1 MKLKNII
8 QTAALSA
15 LLAGGAQAATLQVSN
30 ADITGT
36 VNWYRTNTYVLNGF
50 VYVEAGEVLNIEA
63 GTVIKAKPGTGA
75 AASALFASRGG
86 KIFAEGTP
94 DKPIIFTAEADNVDD
109 AAARAATGPSLTPFQ
124 RGLWGGVVL
133 LGRATINS
141 AENVTGNAATP
152 KYEVYEGLADLEV
165 HRFGGSDDD
174 DSSGVLRYVSIRHG
188 GTLLES
194 NKEING
200 LSCGGVGRGTTLEY
214 IEAYA
219 IADDGFEFFGGTVNT
234 RYLVSAFCDD
244 DSFDTDMG
252 YRGKNQF
259 WFSIQD
265 PLAADKGGE
274 FDGDL
279 PKTGVLPK
287 SDWQVWNWTAIGKGI
302 ATGTALHI
310 RDNAAAKI
318 RNSIFAEFG
327 TGLLVDANTYDEV
340 TGGEVVIQNSIFNV
354 TTPNTSANAA
364 DTYFTNALNANTLA
378 SAQFRGLSR
387 TNNGVLDPRLAA
399 GAPALTGGQLP
410 PNDGFL
416 TPVTYQGAFDGN
428 NLWFAKWTAL
438 YEYGFVLPSSP
449 TNRVV
454 NIADADFGVSTTAV
468 TWYRTNTYVLNGFVY
483 VKNGQTLNIEAG
495 TVIKS
500 KPGNGA
506 AASALFIAQG
516 GKLFAVGSPNN
527 PIVFTAEAD
536 NVNDPKARRLNG
548 PSLTPFQRGLWGGI
562 VVLGRATINSAENVT
577 GNAATP
583 KYEVYEGLADAV
595 INGQNIH
602 RFGGNDDDDNSG
614 IIRYV
619 SIRHGGT
626 LLESNKELNG
636 LSLGGVGRGTTVEFV
651 EAYAIADDGF
661 EFFGGTVNTRY
672 LISAFNDDDSFDTD
686 MGYRGKN
693 QFWFGI
699 QDTAAADK
707 GAEIDGDLPKTGV
720 LPASDWQVWNWTAI
734 GKGIATG
741 TALHI
746 RDNAAPKINNSIFAD
761 FGTAVLV
768 DANNLDE
775 VTGGAAAIRN
785 TIFNVTTL
793 NTSANAADAFFT
805 NAANANTTASAQ
817 LLGISRVANSGALD
831 PRLASA
837 SPARTGASVPPADGF
852 LVNAGYQGAFGNVNW
867 AADWTTLGE
876 YGFFSAKGAGV
887 AVPGSTGSVTP
898 SIVTQPAPVTL
909 NPTTTVRLLQGTP
922 FVVGVNAIGS
932 SLAFQWYLNG
942 NAIVG
947 ANGST
952 YNIAAPTPANSG
964 AYTVVV
970 TNASGSV
977 TSTVPVNLTIVAD
990 PFAGFVNQGLVGV
1003 GRIPANQLDATGLDT
1018 LGGLF
1023 SAMTFVPNSWSKSG
1037 STISGRLVGL
1047 PDRGFGDGA
1056 QDYRT
1061 RLQFVDFA
1069 VTPFTGVGPVPQ
1081 NQVVMANVG
1090 TLLLRPSAND
1100 AFSGFNPDDTNT
1112 VAFPQTKLT
1121 GLGAGKRS
1129 LDPEGI
1135 ARLADGSYFISE
1147 EYGAFVYRFG
1157 ADGVL
1162 TATLPVPAALIPQ
1175 KTGGF
1180 VAYDAT
1186 ATIVSGRRSNRG
1198 IEGLSASPDGRRLF
1212 AMLQSP
1218 TVQDGGLANASQHTR
1233 ILVYDIEA
1241 ASPNFNQLIGE
1252 YVYQLTLRG
1261 DVTATRHTPISEV
1274 FAVNDHQ
1281 LLVLERDGIGL
1292 GGTLGAPIYKKVNLV
1307 ELNGASNILNTDWD
1321 KAVGTAGQK
1330 NLPALGDQLALTN
1343 GIIAAARKD
1352 FVDLLNPADLAKFGM
1367 NAGAARDN
1375 NTVPEK
1381 YEGLALVPLN
1391 EPGAPN
1397 DWLMLVGTDN
1407 DYRATN
1413 VIHNGVSVGSNS
1425 GTNGLA
1431 DTLVFAYRLTIP
1443 GLANPLPAAP
1453 GNAPAI
1459 TTQPVGQTVAQGS
1472 NVVLSAGFTGQL
1484 PATFQWYKNGVA
1496 IAGANNPTLTLNN
1509 VRGSAGLDHTGPSSS
1524 RPPYLEATDS
1534 GYAFI
1539 SLITVGDIAGTNPD
1553 GSPRRA
1559 AGVMDGLGA
1568 YDNGDGT
1575 FTVLANHE
1583 INETSGI
1590 VRRHGAKGAFLTKFI
1605 IAKTNLAVLTASDLI
1620 TNVYVFN
1627 TNTVSFALGT
1637 NILMGRFCAA
1647 DLPAPSA
1654 FYNAGT
1660 GKGSQQKI
1668 FMNGEEFSTE
1678 SRAWAHIAT
1687 GPEAGNSWQLP
1698 RFGRLSFENVVASP
1712 FAQDKTIAAALDDD
1726 GTTDSQVYFY
1736 IGTKQSTGTN
1746 EVEKAGLLNGS
1757 LYGVSVAGLTQ
1768 EVAGTTAGQRNFT
1781 LSNLGDVSN
1790 LGFNDL
1796 EQHGNTNGVTAF
1808 MRVEDGVW
1816 DPANPRDF
1824 YFVTTASF
1832 TLPSRLWRLRFND
1845 IANPETGG
1853 VIDMLLDG
1861 TEGQKMFDNVGFDN
1875 NGNLLLQEDPG
1886 NQAHNA
1892 KVWKY
1897 VIASDTLILVAQHR
1911 SNHVTSG
1918 QPGFYTQDEESSGN
1932 IDMTSILGYKAYLIA
1947 DQMHGGANSFGA
1959 AGVPGGTNYTAEL
1972 VENGQLLLMVEVDNG
1987 NYHLVITNASGSV
2000 TSAVAAVNIATPPAF
2015 GATLF
2020 RAGLPGATVSSGG
2033 TLTLTV
2039 PMGAFVGSG
2048 PFSYQWFLNN
2058 VAITG
2063 ANSSTLA
2070 LSGFTSASAGNYTVR
2085 VSNAAGNVT
2094 SVAVPIST
2102 ADIAFFGGISLDG
2115 PAGAKYRFEYL
2126 ADISNTNSWTTLTNL
2141 VHPGGRQF
2149 YIDTTSPG
2157 NQRRFFR
2164 AVPTP

>member
-1 MKLKNII
+1 M
-8 QTAALSA
+8 
-15 LLAGGAQAATLQVSN
+15 
-30 ADITGT
+30 
-36 VNWYRTNTYVLNGF
+36 
-50 VYVEAGEVLNIEA
+50 
-63 GTVIKAKPGTGA
+63 
-75 AASALFASRGG
+75 
-86 KIFAEGTP
+86 
-94 DKPIIFTAEADNVDD
+94 
-109 AAARAATGPSLTPFQ
+109 
-124 RGLWGGVVL
+124 
-133 LGRATINS
+133 
-141 AENVTGNAATP
+141 
-152 KYEVYEGLADLEV
+152 
-165 HRFGGSDDD
+165 
-174 DSSGVLRYVSIRHG
+174 
-188 GTLLES
+188 
-194 NKEING
+194 
-200 LSCGGVGRGTTLEY
+200 
-214 IEAYA
+214 
-219 IADDGFEFFGGTVNT
+219 
-234 RYLVSAFCDD
+234 
-244 DSFDTDMG
+244 
-252 YRGKNQF
+252 
-259 WFSIQD
+259 
-265 PLAADKGGE
+265 
-274 FDGDL
+274 
-279 PKTGVLPK
+279 
-287 SDWQVWNWTAIGKGI
+287 
-302 ATGTALHI
+302 
-310 RDNAAAKI
+310 
-318 RNSIFAEFG
+318 
-327 TGLLVDANTYDEV
+327 
-340 TGGEVVIQNSIFNV
+340 
-354 TTPNTSANAA
+354 
-364 DTYFTNALNANTLA
+364 
-378 SAQFRGLSR
+378 
-387 TNNGVLDPRLAA
+387 
-399 GAPALTGGQLP
+399 
-410 PNDGFL
+410 
-416 TPVTYQGAFDGN
+416 
-428 NLWFAKWTAL
+428 
-438 YEYGFVLPSSP
+438 
-449 TNRVV
+449 
-454 NIADADFGVSTTAV
+454 
-468 TWYRTNTYVLNGFVY
+468 
-483 VKNGQTLNIEAG
+483 
-495 TVIKS
+495 
-500 KPGNGA
+500 
-506 AASALFIAQG
+506 
-516 GKLFAVGSPNN
+516 
-527 PIVFTAEAD
+527 
-536 NVNDPKARRLNG
+536 
-548 PSLTPFQRGLWGGI
+548 
-562 VVLGRATINSAENVT
+562 
-577 GNAATP
+577 
-583 KYEVYEGLADAV
+583 
-595 INGQNIH
+595 
-602 RFGGNDDDDNSG
+602 
-614 IIRYV
+614 
-619 SIRHGGT
+619 
-626 LLESNKELNG
+626 
-636 LSLGGVGRGTTVEFV
+636 
-651 EAYAIADDGF
+651 
-661 EFFGGTVNTRY
+661 
-672 LISAFNDDDSFDTD
+672 
-686 MGYRGKN
+686 
-693 QFWFGI
+693 
-699 QDTAAADK
+699 
-707 GAEIDGDLPKTGV
+707 

-746 RDNAAPKINNSIFAD
+746 RDNAAPKINNSIFTD

-831 PRLASA
+831 PRLAVG

-887 AVPGSTGSVTP
+887 AVPGSTGSVAP

-909 NPTTTVRLLQGTP
+909 LPTSTVRLLQGTP

-932 SLAFQWYLNG
+932 TLAFQWYLNG

-970 TNASGSV
+970 TNSSGSV
-977 TSTVPVNLTIVAD
+977 TSSVPVNLTIVAD

-1023 SAMTFVPNSWSKSG
+1023 SAMTFVPNSWSASG
-1037 STISGRLVGL
+1037 GSISGRLVGL

-1061 RLQFVDFA
+1061 RLQFVDFSI
-1069 VTPFTGVGPVPQ
+1069 TPVAPNASGPLPQ
-1081 NQVVMANVG
+1081 TQIQMANVG

-1135 ARLADGSYFISE
+1135 ARLADGSYFISD

-1157 ADGVL
+1157 ADGIL

-1180 VAYDAT
+1180 VTYDAT

-1307 ELNGASNILNTDWD
+1307 ELNGASNILGTDWD

-1343 GIIAAARKD
+1343 GIIAAIRKD
-1352 FVDLLNPADLAKFGM
+1352 FVDLLNPAELAKFGM

-1425 GTNGLA
+1425 GTNGIA
-1431 DTLVFAYRLTIP
+1431 DTMVFAYRLTIP

-1459 TTQPVGQTVAQGS
+1459 TTQPVGQTVVQGS

-1484 PATFQWYKNGVA
+1484 PAGFQWYKNGVA

-1509 VRGSAGLDHTGPSSS
+1509 VRGSAGFDHTGPSSS
-1524 RPPYLEATDS
+1524 RPPFQEAIDP
-1534 GYAFI
+1534 GYAII
-1539 SLITVGDIAGTNPD
+1539 SLMSVGDTVNNKAD
-1553 GSPRRA
+1553 GVTPHRLV
-1559 AGVMDGLGA
+1559 GLLDGLGA
-1568 YDNGDGT
+1568 FDNGNGT

-1583 INETSGI
+1583 IGASLGVNRAHGTNGGFVSKII
-1590 VRRHGAKGAFLTKFI
+1590 VAKS
-1605 IAKTNLAVLTASDLI
+1605 NLAVLNVSDL
-1620 TNVYVFN
+1620 
-1627 TNTVSFALGT
+1627 AT
-1637 NILMGRFCAA
+1637 NIQVWNGSSFVQSNTTIARLCSA
-1647 DLPAPSA
+1647 DLPAVSA
-1654 FYNAGT
+1654 FHFPGGSVGT
-1660 GKGSQQKI
+1660 PNRI
-1668 FMNGEEFSTE
+1668 FMNGEES
-1678 SRAWAHIAT
+1678 SNGRAFAWLAT
-1687 GPEAGNSWQLP
+1687 GPDAGKAWELPYLGKFAWENS
-1698 RFGRLSFENVVASP
+1698 VASP
-1712 FAQDKTIAAALDDD
+1712 HAQAKTIVMGLDDD
-1726 GTTDSQVYFY
+1726 GTTDSQVYVW
-1736 IGTKQSTGTN
+1736 IGNKQATGLDI
-1746 EVEKAGLLNGS
+1746 EKAGLQNGS
-1757 LYGVSVAGLTQ
+1757 LYGVQVSGLSV
-1768 EVAGTTAGQRNFT
+1768 EVAGTTAVQRNFT
-1781 LSNLGDVSN
+1781 LFNFGDVRA
-1790 LGFNDL
+1790 LTEAQL
-1796 EQHGNTNGVTAF
+1796 ETFGNTNGVTAF
-1808 MRVEDGVW
+1808 QRVEDGVW

-1832 TLPSRLWRLRFND
+1832 SLPSRLWRMRFND
-1845 IANPETGG
+1845 IANPEAGG
-1853 VIDMLLDG
+1853 VLDMLLDG
-1861 TEGQKMFDNVGFDN
+1861 TEGVKMMDNMGFDAD
-1875 NGNLLLQEDPG
+1875 GNLLIQEDVG
-1886 NQAHNA
+1886 NQTHNG
-1892 KVWKY
+1892 KTWKY
-1897 VIASDTLILVAQHR
+1897 VVATDSLVLVSQHR
-1911 SNHVTSG
+1911 PNLFTTG
-1918 QPGFYTQDEESSGN
+1918 QPGFLTQDEEASGI
-1932 IDMTSILGYKAYLIA
+1932 IDVSSILGYKAYLIA
-1947 DQMHGGANSFGA
+1947 DQVHTTNGIP
-1959 AGVPGGTNYTAEL
+1959 AGLSTTEL
-1972 VENGQLLLMVEVDNG
+1972 RENGQLQLMVEVANG
-1987 NYHLVITNASGSV
+1987 NYQLVITNASGSV
-2000 TSAVAAVNIATPPAF
+2000 TSAVAVVNIATPPVF
-2015 GATLF
+2015 GDTLF
-2020 RAGLPGATVSSGG
+2020 RTGLPGATVSSGG

-2039 PMGAFVGSG
+2039 PVGAFVGSG

-2094 SVAVPIST
+2094 SVAVPVST
-2102 ADIAFFGGISLDG
+2102 ADIAFLGGVVIEG
-2115 PAGAKYRFEYL
+2115 PANARYRLDYL
-2126 ADISNTNSWTTLTNL
+2126 SDVNNTNSWTTLTNI
-2141 VHPGGRQF
+2141 VHSGGRQF
-2149 YIDTTSPG
+2149 YLDTTSSG
-2157 NQRRFFR
+2157 AQRRFFR

>member
-8 QTAALSA
+8 QAAALSA
-15 LLAGGAQAATLQVSN
+15 LLAGGAQAATIQVNN

-50 VYVEAGEVLNIEA
+50 VYVENGEVLNIEA
-63 GTVIKAKPGTGA
+63 GTVVKAKPGTGA
-75 AASALFASRGG
+75 AASALIAARGG
-86 KIFAEGTP
+86 KVFAEGTP

-109 AAARAATGPSLTPFQ
+109 AAARAASGPSLTPFQ

-302 ATGTALHI
+302 STGTALHI

-354 TTPNTSANAA
+354 TTPNTTANAA

-378 SAQFRGLSR
+378 SPQFRGLSR
-387 TNNGVLDPRLAA
+387 TPNGVLDPRLAA

-410 PNDGFL
+410 PSDGFL

-454 NIADADFGVSTTAV
+454 NIADADFGVNTTAV

-483 VKNGQTLNIEAG
+483 VKNGQTLTIEAG

-527 PIVFTAEAD
+527 PIIFTAEAD

-761 FGTAVLV
+761 FGTALLV
-768 DANNLDE
+768 DANTLDE

-867 AADWTTLGE
+867 GADWTALGD
-876 YGFFSAKGAGV
+876 YGFFNARGAGV
-887 AVPGSTGSVTP
+887 AIAGSTGTVAP

-909 NPTTTVRLLQGTP
+909 LPTSTVRLLQGTP

-932 SLAFQWYLNG
+932 TLAFQWYLNG

-970 TNASGSV
+970 ANSSGSV
-977 TSTVPVNLTIVAD
+977 TSSVPVNLTIVAD
-990 PFAGFVNQGLVGV
+990 PFTGFVNQGLVGV
-1003 GRIPANQLDATGLDT
+1003 GRIAANQLDATGLDT

-1023 SAMTFVPNSWSKSG
+1023 SAMTFVPNSWSASG
-1037 STISGRLVGL
+1037 GSISGRLVGL

-1061 RLQFVDFA
+1061 RLQFVDFSI
-1069 VTPFTGVGPVPQ
+1069 TPVAPSASGPLPQ
-1081 NQVVMANVG
+1081 TQILMANVG

-1100 AFSGFNPDDTNT
+1100 AYTGFNPDDTN
-1112 VAFPQTKLT
+1112 VVGFPQSKLT

-1135 ARLADGSYFISE
+1135 VRLADGSYFISD

-1157 ADGVL
+1157 ADGIL

-1180 VAYDAT
+1180 VAYDAN

-1218 TVQDGGLANASQHTR
+1218 TIQDSGAANASQHTR

-1241 ASPNFNQLIGE
+1241 ASPNFNGLIGE

-1292 GGTLGAPIYKKVNLV
+1292 GGTLGAPLYKRVNLV
-1307 ELNGASNILNTDWD
+1307 ELNGASNILGTDWD

-1343 GIIAAARKD
+1343 GIIAAIRKD

-1407 DYRATN
+1407 DYRAAT
-1413 VIHNGVSVGSNS
+1413 VIHNGVNVGSNS
-1425 GTNGLA
+1425 GTNGIA
-1431 DTLVFAYRLTIP
+1431 DTMVFAYRLTIP

-1459 TTQPVGQTVAQGS
+1459 TTQPVGQTVVQGS
-1472 NVVLSAGFTGQL
+1472 NVVLSAGFTGQM
-1484 PATFQWYKNGVA
+1484 PASFQWYKNGVA
-1496 IAGANNPTLTLNN
+1496 IPGANNPTLTLNN

-1524 RPPYLEATDS
+1524 RPPFQEAIDP
-1534 GYAFI
+1534 GYAII
-1539 SLITVGDIAGTNPD
+1539 SLMSVGDTVNNKAD
-1553 GSPRRA
+1553 GVTPHRLV
-1559 AGVMDGLGA
+1559 GLLDGLGA
-1568 YDNGDGT
+1568 FDNGNGT

-1583 INETSGI
+1583 INANLGVI
-1590 VRRHGAKGAFLTKFI
+1590 RAHGSNGAFVSKII
-1605 IAKTNLAVLTASDLI
+1605 IAKSNLTVLNVSDL
-1620 TNVYVFN
+1620 
-1627 TNTVSFALGT
+1627 AT
-1637 NILMGRFCAA
+1637 NIQIWNGSSFVQSNTTIARLCSA
-1647 DLPAPSA
+1647 DLPAVSA
-1654 FYNAGT
+1654 FHFPGGSVGT
-1660 GKGSQQKI
+1660 PNRI
-1668 FMNGEEFSTE
+1668 FMNGEESSDGRGF
-1678 SRAWAHIAT
+1678 AFVAT
-1687 GPEAGNSWQLP
+1687 GPDAGKAWELPYLGKFAWENS
-1698 RFGRLSFENVVASP
+1698 VASP
-1712 FAQDKTIAAALDDD
+1712 HAQAKTIVMGLDDD
-1726 GTTDSQVYFY
+1726 GTTDSQVYVW
-1736 IGTKQSTGTN
+1736 IGNKQATGLDI
-1746 EVEKAGLLNGS
+1746 EKAGLQNGS
-1757 LYGVSVAGLTQ
+1757 LYGVQVAGLSV
-1768 EVAGTTAGQRNFT
+1768 EVAGTTAVQRNFT
-1781 LSNLGDVSN
+1781 LFNFGDVRALSEAQ
-1790 LGFNDL
+1790 L
-1796 EQHGNTNGVTAF
+1796 ETFGNTNGVTAF
-1808 MRVEDGVW
+1808 QRVEDGVW

-1832 TLPSRLWRLRFND
+1832 TGNSRLWRMRFTD
-1845 IANPETGG
+1845 IANPEAGG

-1861 TEGQKMFDNVGFDN
+1861 TEGPKMMDNIGIDPD
-1875 NGNLLLQEDPG
+1875 GNLLIQEDPG
-1886 NQAHNA
+1886 NQAHIA
-1892 KVWKY
+1892 KTWKY
-1897 VIASDTLILVAQHR
+1897 VVATDSLVLVSQHR
-1911 SNHVTSG
+1911 PTLFTTG
-1918 QPGFYTQDEESSGN
+1918 QPGFLTQDEEASGI
-1932 IDMTSILGYKAYLIA
+1932 IDVSSILGYRAYLIA
-1947 DQMHGGANSFGA
+1947 DQVHSTNGIP
-1959 AGVPGGTNYTAEL
+1959 AGLNTTEL
-1972 VENGQLLLMVEVDNG
+1972 RENGQLQLMVEVANG
-1987 NYHLVITNASGSV
+1987 NYQLVIANSSGSV
-2000 TSAVAAVNIATPPAF
+2000 TSAVAVVDIATAPAF
-2015 GATLF
+2015 GDTLF
-2020 RAGLPGATVSSGG
+2020 RTGLPGATVSSGG

-2039 PMGAFVGSG
+2039 PVGAFVGSG

-2126 ADISNTNSWTTLTNL
+2126 ADISNTNSWTTLTNI
-2141 VHPGGRQF
+2141 VHSGGRQF
-2149 YIDTTSPG
+2149 YIDTTSSG
-2157 NQRRFFR
+2157 TQRRFFR

>member
-8 QTAALSA
+8 QAAALSA
-15 LLAGGAQAATLQVSN
+15 LLAGGAQAATIQVNN

-63 GTVIKAKPGTGA
+63 GTVVKAKPGTGA
-75 AASALFASRGG
+75 AASALIAARGG
-86 KIFAEGTP
+86 KVFAEGTP

-109 AAARAATGPSLTPFQ
+109 AAARAASGPSLTPFQ

-302 ATGTALHI
+302 STGTALHI

-327 TGLLVDANTYDEV
+327 TGLLVDANTHDEV

-354 TTPNTSANAA
+354 TTPNTTANAA

-378 SAQFRGLSR
+378 SPQFRGLSR
-387 TNNGVLDPRLAA
+387 ATDGVLDPRLAA

-410 PNDGFL
+410 PSDGFL

-454 NIADADFGVSTTAV
+454 NIADADFGVNTTAV

-483 VKNGQTLNIEAG
+483 VKNGQTLTIEAG

-527 PIVFTAEAD
+527 PIIFTAEAD

-583 KYEVYEGLADAV
+583 KYEIYEGLADAV
-595 INGQNIH
+595 INGQSVH
-602 RFGGNDDDDNSG
+602 RFGGGDDDDNSG

-761 FGTAVLV
+761 FGTALLV
-768 DANNLDE
+768 DANTLDE
-775 VTGGAAAIRN
+775 VNGGSLTIRN

-817 LLGISRVANSGALD
+817 LRGISRVANSGALD
-831 PRLASA
+831 PRLAVG
-837 SPARTGASVPPADGF
+837 SPGLTGASLPPVDGF
-852 LVNAGYQGAFGNVNW
+852 LVNPGHQGAFGNVNW
-867 AADWTTLGE
+867 GADWTALGD
-876 YGFFSAKGAGV
+876 YGFFNARGAGV
-887 AVPGSTGSVTP
+887 AIAGSTGTAAP
-898 SIVTQPAPVTL
+898 AIVTQPALAGLLPA
-909 NPTTTVRLLQGTP
+909 TTVRLLQGSP
-922 FVVGVNAIGS
+922 FVIGVNAIGS
-932 SLAFQWYLNG
+932 TLAYQWYLNG
-942 NAIVG
+942 NLIAG

-952 YNIAAPTPANSG
+952 YSLATPAPANSG

-970 TNASGSV
+970 SNSSGSV
-977 TSTVPVNLTIVAD
+977 TSSVPVNLTIVAD
-990 PFAGFVNQGLVGV
+990 PFTGFVNQGLVGV
-1003 GRIPANQLDATGLDT
+1003 GRIAANQLDATGLDT

-1023 SAMTFVPNSWSKSG
+1023 SAMTFVPNSWSASG
-1037 STISGRLVGL
+1037 GSISGRLVGL

-1061 RLQFVDFA
+1061 RLQFVDFSI
-1069 VTPFTGVGPVPQ
+1069 TPVAPNASGPLPQ
-1081 NQVVMANVG
+1081 NQILMANVG

-1100 AFSGFNPDDTNT
+1100 AYTGFNPDDTN
-1112 VAFPQTKLT
+1112 VVGFPQSKLT

-1135 ARLADGSYFISE
+1135 VRLADGSYFISD

-1157 ADGVL
+1157 ADGIL

-1175 KTGGF
+1175 KTNGF
-1180 VAYDAT
+1180 VAYDAN

-1218 TVQDGGLANASQHTR
+1218 TIQDSGAANASQHTR

-1241 ASPNFNQLIGE
+1241 ASPNFNGLIGE

-1261 DVTATRHTPISEV
+1261 DAASARHTPISEV

-1307 ELNGASNILNTDWD
+1307 ELNGASNILGTDWD

-1343 GIIAAARKD
+1343 GIIAAIRKD
-1352 FVDLLNPADLAKFGM
+1352 FVDLLNTVELAKFGM

-1407 DYRATN
+1407 DYRAAT

-1425 GTNGLA
+1425 GTNGIA
-1431 DTLVFAYRLTIP
+1431 DTMVFAYRLTIP

-1459 TTQPVGQTVAQGS
+1459 TTQPVGQTVVQGS

-1496 IAGANNPTLTLNN
+1496 IPGANNPTLTLNN

-1524 RPPYLEATDS
+1524 RPPFQEAVDS
-1534 GYAFI
+1534 GYALI
-1539 SLITVGDIAGTNPD
+1539 SLMSVGDTVNNKAD
-1553 GSPRRA
+1553 GVTPHRLV
-1559 AGVMDGLGA
+1559 GLLDGLGA
-1568 YDNGDGT
+1568 FDNGNGT

-1583 INETSGI
+1583 INANLGVI
-1590 VRRHGAKGAFLTKFI
+1590 RAHGSNGAFVSKII
-1605 IAKTNLAVLTASDLI
+1605 IAKSNLTVLNVSDL
-1620 TNVYVFN
+1620 
-1627 TNTVSFALGT
+1627 AT
-1637 NILMGRFCAA
+1637 NIQIWNGSSFVQSNTTIARLCSA
-1647 DLPAPSA
+1647 DLPAVSA
-1654 FYNAGT
+1654 FHFPGGSVGT
-1660 GKGSQQKI
+1660 PNRI
-1668 FMNGEEFSTE
+1668 FMNGEESSNGRGF
-1678 SRAWAHIAT
+1678 AFVAT
-1687 GPEAGNSWQLP
+1687 GPDAGKAWELPYLGKFAWENS
-1698 RFGRLSFENVVASP
+1698 VASP
-1712 FAQDKTIAAALDDD
+1712 HAQAKTIVMGLDDD
-1726 GTTDSQVYFY
+1726 GTTDSQVYVW
-1736 IGTKQSTGTN
+1736 IGNKQATGLDI
-1746 EVEKAGLLNGS
+1746 EKAGLQNGS
-1757 LYGVSVAGLTQ
+1757 LWGVQVTGLAQ
-1768 EVAGTTAGQRNFT
+1768 EVTATTAAQRNFT
-1781 LSNLGDVSN
+1781 LFNFGDVRALSEAQ
-1790 LGFNDL
+1790 L
-1796 EQHGNTNGVTAF
+1796 ETFGNTNGVTAF
-1808 MRVEDGVW
+1808 QRVEDGVW

-1832 TLPSRLWRLRFND
+1832 TGNSRLWRMRFTD
-1845 IANPETGG
+1845 IANPEAGG
-1853 VIDMLLDG
+1853 VLDMLLDG
-1861 TEGQKMFDNVGFDN
+1861 TEGPKMMDNIGIDPD
-1875 NGNLLLQEDPG
+1875 GNLLIQEDPG
-1886 NQAHNA
+1886 NQAYIA
-1892 KVWKY
+1892 KTWKY
-1897 VIASDTLILVAQHR
+1897 VVATDSLVLVSQHR
-1911 SNHVTSG
+1911 PTLFTTG
-1918 QPGFYTQDEESSGN
+1918 QPGFLTQDEEASGI
-1932 IDMTSILGYKAYLIA
+1932 IDVSSILGYRAYLIA
-1947 DQMHGGANSFGA
+1947 DQAHSTTGIP
-1959 AGVPGGTNYTAEL
+1959 AGLNTTEL
-1972 VENGQLLLMVEVDNG
+1972 RENGQLQLMVEVANG
-1987 NYHLVITNASGSV
+1987 NYQLVIANSSGSV
-2000 TSAVAAVNIATPPAF
+2000 TSAVAVVDIATAPAF
-2015 GATLF
+2015 GDTLF
-2020 RAGLPGATVSSGG
+2020 RTGLPGATVSSGG

-2039 PMGAFVGSG
+2039 PVGAFVGSG

-2085 VSNAAGNVT
+2085 VSNAAGKVT

-2126 ADISNTNSWTTLTNL
+2126 ADISNTNSWTTLTNI
-2141 VHPGGRQF
+2141 VHSGGRQF
-2149 YIDTTSPG
+2149 YIDTTSSG
-2157 NQRRFFR
+2157 TQRRFFR

>member
-8 QTAALSA
+8 QAAALSA
-15 LLAGGAQAATLQVSN
+15 LLAGGAQAATIQVNN

-63 GTVIKAKPGTGA
+63 GTVVKAKPGTGA
-75 AASALFASRGG
+75 AASALIAARGG
-86 KIFAEGTP
+86 KVFAEGTP

-109 AAARAATGPSLTPFQ
+109 AAARAASGPSLTPFQ

-302 ATGTALHI
+302 STGTALHI

-327 TGLLVDANTYDEV
+327 TGLLVDANTHDEV

-354 TTPNTSANAA
+354 TTPNTTANAA

-378 SAQFRGLSR
+378 SPQFRGLSR
-387 TNNGVLDPRLAA
+387 ATDGVLDPRLAA

-454 NIADADFGVSTTAV
+454 NIADADFGVNTTAV

-483 VKNGQTLNIEAG
+483 VKNGQTLTIEAG

-527 PIVFTAEAD
+527 PIIFTAEAD

-583 KYEVYEGLADAV
+583 KYEIYEGLADAV
-595 INGQNIH
+595 INGQSVH
-602 RFGGNDDDDNSG
+602 RFGGGDDDDNSG

-761 FGTAVLV
+761 FGTALLV
-768 DANNLDE
+768 DANTLDE
-775 VTGGAAAIRN
+775 VNGGSLTIRN

-817 LLGISRVANSGALD
+817 LRGISRVANSGALD
-831 PRLASA
+831 PRLAVG
-837 SPARTGASVPPADGF
+837 SPGLTGASLPPVDGF
-852 LVNAGYQGAFGNVNW
+852 LVNPGHQGAFGNVNW
-867 AADWTTLGE
+867 GADWTALGD
-876 YGFFSAKGAGV
+876 YGFFNARGAGV
-887 AVPGSTGSVTP
+887 AIAGSTGTAAP
-898 SIVTQPAPVTL
+898 AIVTQPALAGLLPA
-909 NPTTTVRLLQGTP
+909 TTVRLLQGSP
-922 FVVGVNAIGS
+922 FVIGVNAIGS
-932 SLAFQWYLNG
+932 TLAYQWYLNG
-942 NAIVG
+942 NLIAG

-952 YNIAAPTPANSG
+952 YSLATPAPANSG

-970 TNASGSV
+970 SNSSGSV
-977 TSTVPVNLTIVAD
+977 TSSVPVNLTIVAD
-990 PFAGFVNQGLVGV
+990 PFTGFVNQGLVGV
-1003 GRIPANQLDATGLDT
+1003 GRIAANQLDATGLDT

-1023 SAMTFVPNSWSKSG
+1023 SAMTFVPNSWSASG
-1037 STISGRLVGL
+1037 GSISGRLVGL

-1061 RLQFVDFA
+1061 RLQFVDFSI
-1069 VTPFTGVGPVPQ
+1069 TPVAPNASGPLPQ
-1081 NQVVMANVG
+1081 NQILMANVG

-1100 AFSGFNPDDTNT
+1100 AYTGFNPDDTN
-1112 VAFPQTKLT
+1112 VVGFPQSKLT

-1135 ARLADGSYFISE
+1135 VRLADGSYFISD

-1157 ADGVL
+1157 ADGIL

-1180 VAYDAT
+1180 VAYDAN

-1218 TVQDGGLANASQHTR
+1218 TIQDSGAANASQHTR

-1241 ASPNFNQLIGE
+1241 ASPNFNGLIGE

-1261 DVTATRHTPISEV
+1261 DASSTRHTPVSEV

-1307 ELNGASNILNTDWD
+1307 ELNGASNILGTDWD

-1343 GIIAAARKD
+1343 GIIAAIRKD
-1352 FVDLLNPADLAKFGM
+1352 FVDLLNTVELAKFGM

-1407 DYRATN
+1407 DYRAAT

-1425 GTNGLA
+1425 GTNGIA
-1431 DTLVFAYRLTIP
+1431 DTMVFAYRLTIP

-1459 TTQPVGQTVAQGS
+1459 TTQPVGQTVVQGS

-1496 IAGANNPTLTLNN
+1496 IPGANNPTLTLNN

-1524 RPPYLEATDS
+1524 RPPFQEAVDS
-1534 GYAFI
+1534 GYALI
-1539 SLITVGDIAGTNPD
+1539 SLMSVGDTVNNKAD
-1553 GSPRRA
+1553 GVTPHRLV
-1559 AGVMDGLGA
+1559 GLLDGLGA
-1568 YDNGDGT
+1568 FDNGNGT

-1583 INETSGI
+1583 IGANLGVI
-1590 VRRHGAKGAFLTKFI
+1590 RAHGSNGAFVSKII
-1605 IAKTNLAVLTASDLI
+1605 IAKSNLTVLNVSDL
-1620 TNVYVFN
+1620 
-1627 TNTVSFALGT
+1627 AT
-1637 NILMGRFCAA
+1637 NIQIWNGSSFVQSNTTIARLCSA
-1647 DLPAPSA
+1647 DLPAVSA
-1654 FYNAGT
+1654 FHFPGGSVGT
-1660 GKGSQQKI
+1660 PNRI
-1668 FMNGEEFSTE
+1668 FMNGEESSNGRGF
-1678 SRAWAHIAT
+1678 AFVAT
-1687 GPEAGNSWQLP
+1687 GPDAGKAWELPYLGKFAWENS
-1698 RFGRLSFENVVASP
+1698 VASP
-1712 FAQDKTIAAALDDD
+1712 HAQAKTIVMGLDDD
-1726 GTTDSQVYFY
+1726 GTTDSQVYVW
-1736 IGTKQSTGTN
+1736 IGNKQATGLDI
-1746 EVEKAGLLNGS
+1746 EKAGLQNGS
-1757 LYGVSVAGLTQ
+1757 LWGVQVTGLAQ
-1768 EVAGTTAGQRNFT
+1768 EVTATTAAQRNFT
-1781 LSNLGDVSN
+1781 LFNFGDVRALSEAQ
-1790 LGFNDL
+1790 L
-1796 EQHGNTNGVTAF
+1796 ETFGNTNGVTAF
-1808 MRVEDGVW
+1808 QRVEDGVW

-1832 TLPSRLWRLRFND
+1832 TGNSRLWRMRFTD
-1845 IANPETGG
+1845 IANPEAGG
-1853 VIDMLLDG
+1853 VLDMLLDG
-1861 TEGQKMFDNVGFDN
+1861 TEGPKMMDNIGIDPD
-1875 NGNLLLQEDPG
+1875 GNLLIQEDPG
-1886 NQAHNA
+1886 NQAHIA
-1892 KVWKY
+1892 KTWKY
-1897 VIASDTLILVAQHR
+1897 VVATDSLVLVSQHR
-1911 SNHVTSG
+1911 PTLFTTG
-1918 QPGFYTQDEESSGN
+1918 QPGFLTQDEEASGI
-1932 IDMTSILGYKAYLIA
+1932 IDVSSILGYRAYLIA
-1947 DQMHGGANSFGA
+1947 DQAHSTTGIP
-1959 AGVPGGTNYTAEL
+1959 AGLNTTEL
-1972 VENGQLLLMVEVDNG
+1972 RENGQLQLMVEVANG
-1987 NYHLVITNASGSV
+1987 NYQLVIANSSGSV
-2000 TSAVAAVNIATPPAF
+2000 TSAVAVVDIATAPAF
-2015 GATLF
+2015 GDTLF
-2020 RAGLPGATVSSGG
+2020 RTGLPGATVSSGG

-2039 PMGAFVGSG
+2039 PVGAFVGSG

-2085 VSNAAGNVT
+2085 VSNAAGKVT

-2126 ADISNTNSWTTLTNL
+2126 ADISNTNSWTTLTNI
-2141 VHPGGRQF
+2141 VHSGGRQF
-2149 YIDTTSPG
+2149 YIDTTSSG
-2157 NQRRFFR
+2157 TQRRFFR